1 MSGLLDSPHLDVR
14 MAAGEVIAL
23 MMERGRQYDDDYEWE
38 AGEQLIDKLR
48 QLATDSH
55 KYRAKKDRKTQRSSF
70 RDILRYVEDDCPP
83 NIQVRFGLETLALD
97 SWCRKKQ
104 YDAFCQTRLTA
115 PPASREECI
124 TRYVTDRSADC
135 RAYFLPRFSINEFE
149 LWYSVVARLS
159 QESQPPCCLS
169 TSLTL

>member
-70 RDILRYVEDDCPP
+70 RDILRYVESDLDACPAARVGSFP
-83 NIQVRFGLETLALD
+83 TQYFLNRKDLLLLAV
-97 SWCRKKQ
+97 
-104 YDAFCQTRLTA
+104 LTA
-115 PPASREECI
+115 ELLELS
-124 TRYVTDRSADC
+124 
-135 RAYFLPRFSINEFE
+135 LPH
-149 LWYSVVARLS
+149 LL
-159 QESQPPCCLS
+159 
-169 TSLTL
+169 